1 MFKEEIDK
9 YGALYEEI
17 SKIDS
22 YRIFSEWLRI
32 DLNGFKQSLLNQ
44 ISKWGYL
51 FKKYLEDK
59 VVNNLLELEKFID
72 ESQQTLKL
80 EATNEDFNT
89 LLKILQVLTTIK
101 DQEIQTDTMFE
112 PLKAIVDLLKTYD
125 RDFDE
130 VVYNQVYF

>member
-1 MFKEEIDK
+1 MFKIEIDK
-9 YGALYEEI
+9 YGALYEEV
-17 SKIDS
+17 SEMNPH
-22 YRIFSEWLRI
+22 RVFAEWLLI
-32 DLNGFKQSLLNQ
+32 DLNSFKQSLLNQ

-59 VVNNLLELEKFID
+59 VVNSLLKLEKFIN

-89 LLKILQVLTTIK
+89 LLQILQVLTTIK
-101 DQEIQTDTMFE
+101 DQEIQTDTMFD
-112 PLKAIVDLLKTYD
+112 PLKAIVELLKTYD

-130 VVYNQVYF
+130 IVYNQV